1 MTDEEYKRLTKMGD
15 EAALN
20 LDIEAYRKYMRE
32 LTRTSSS
39 YPESRLMV
47 PDEVIESYM
56 RRRICRLRTSTLEQ
70 RTEAAEWLIEHGYLS
85 EDDNDEEE
93 TED

>member
-20 LDIEAYRKYMRE
+20 LDIEAYREYMRE
-32 LTRTSSS
+32 LTRISS
-39 YPESRLMV
+39 YPEKMLMV

-56 RRRICRLRTSTLEQ
+56 RRRICRLKTSTLEQ

-85 EDDNDEEE
+85 EDDD
-93 TED
+93 DDDD

>member
-20 LDIEAYRKYMRE
+20 LDIEAYREYMRE
-32 LTRTSSS
+32 LTRISS
-39 YPESRLMV
+39 YPEKMLMV

-56 RRRICRLRTSTLEQ
+56 RRRICRLKASTLEQ
-70 RTEAAEWLIEHGYLS
+70 RTEAAEWLIEHGY
-85 EDDNDEEE
+85 EEE
-93 TED
+93 SVEAESCRGE

>member
-1 MTDEEYKRLTKMGD
+1 MTDKEYKRLTKMGD

-20 LDIEAYRKYMRE
+20 LDIEAYREYMRE
-32 LTRTSSS
+32 LTRTSS
-39 YPESRLMV
+39 YPEKMLMV

-56 RRRICRLRTSTLEQ
+56 RRRVCRLKASTLEQ

-85 EDDNDEEE
+85 EDDDDEDES
-93 TED
+93 ED

>member
-15 EAALN
+15 EAALK
-20 LDIEAYRKYMRE
+20 LDIEAYREYMRE
-32 LTRTSSS
+32 LTRTSS

-85 EDDNDEEE
+85 EDDDDEEE

>member
-20 LDIEAYRKYMRE
+20 LDIEAYREYMRE
-32 LTRTSSS
+32 LTRTSS
-39 YPESRLMV
+39 YPEKMLMV
-47 PDEVIESYM
+47 PDEVIESHM
-56 RRRICRLRTSTLEQ
+56 RQRICTLRTSTLEQ

-85 EDDNDEEE
+85 EDDDDEDDS
-93 TED
+93 ED